1 VRLSFPSLRSSA
13 IFHLARRTCGTYAD
27 SVSPRRRIFTGQNL
41 DTLTSSASQ
50 FSLDDDRKSVL
61 SLAGS
66 AWTADSDDDIFYD
79 AVEEQPLDDVARNV
93 KIGNW
98 VEGVLATPLLAPDV
112 SDAEYAETARKVE
125 ERRARWAREDA
136 AKAAKLVKAV
146 DVAPEVVAA
155 PPALEP
161 LPVKVALEAVNYMAL
176 VQAELARQA
185 ELERQAAHA
194 AIELYSTAARDEEVE
209 MDVDPVPMDLDVPSS
224 ASSFLLLLNENDMD
238 VDDVYMDVDFSAAIE
253 DGGEDR
259 MDLDEDFSMPSSPK
273 KGAGAMDLYSV
284 YPYSLGFSSTSAGAT
299 ACKPAPRAAQLA
311 KPLFHQ
317 AARAPLAD
325 QRAAFLGKT
334 VISPLGVQLH
344 VPHGMGSARLNLNAP
359 GPSFDNKV
367 AAKLSRR
374 GRQADSMR
382 RPRQ

>member
-1 VRLSFPSLRSSA
+1 MRLSFPSLRSSA
-13 IFHLARRTCGTYAD
+13 IFYFARRSCGTYAD
-27 SVSPRRRIFTGQNL
+27 SVSPRRRSWTSQNL
-41 DTLTSSASQ
+41 DTLASSASQ

-66 AWTADSDDDIFYD
+66 AWTADSDDDVFYD
-79 AVEEQPLDDVARNV
+79 AVEEQPLDDVVRNA

-98 VEGVLATPLLAPDV
+98 VESVLATPSLAPDV
-112 SDAEYAETARKVE
+112 SDAEYAEMARKVE

-146 DVAPEVVAA
+146 EVAPEVVAA
-155 PPALEP
+155 PPAHEP
-161 LPVKVALEAVNYMAL
+161 LPAKVVLEAVNYMTL

-185 ELERQAAHA
+185 ELAMQAAHA
-194 AIELYSTAARDEEVE
+194 AIELHSTAALDEEVE
-209 MDVDPVPMDLDVPSS
+209 MDVDPVPMDFDAPSS
-224 ASSFLLLLNENDMD
+224 ASSFVLLNENDMD

-253 DGGEDR
+253 VGGEDR

-273 KGAGAMDLYSV
+273 NGAGAMDLDKV
-284 YPYSLGFSSTSAGAT
+284 YPYSFGFLSTSAGAT

-344 VPHGMGSARLNLNAP
+344 VPHSMGSARLNLNAP
-359 GPSFDNKV
+359 GPWFDNKV

>member
-146 DVAPEVVAA
+146 EVAPEVVAA

-161 LPVKVALEAVNYMAL
+161 LPVMVALEAVNYMAL

-185 ELERQAAHA
+185 ELELQAAHA
-194 AIELYSTAARDEEVE
+194 AIELHSTAALDEEVE

-224 ASSFLLLLNENDMD
+224 ASSFLLLNENDMD

-259 MDLDEDFSMPSSPK
+259 MDLDEDFSTPASPNN
-273 KGAGAMDLYSV
+273 GAGAMDLDKVYAYS
-284 YPYSLGFSSTSAGAT
+284 SGFSSTSAGAT
-299 ACKPAPRAAQLA
+299 AYKPAPRAAQLA